1 MLYYLFPFSS
11 FIALN
16 FQQLWSFFPSF
27 TDQEFTSSLDEKWST
42 QDEESAK
49 NTWHI
54 ANVLLLLLSVLIIQ
68 LLGHNFI
75 FNV

>member
-16 FQQLWSFFPSF
+16 FQQLWSVFPSF